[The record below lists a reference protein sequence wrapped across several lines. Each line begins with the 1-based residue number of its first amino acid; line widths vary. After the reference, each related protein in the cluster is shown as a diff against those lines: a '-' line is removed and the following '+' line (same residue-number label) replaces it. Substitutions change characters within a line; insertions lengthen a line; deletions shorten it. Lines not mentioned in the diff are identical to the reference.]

1 MMNFNAG
8 LIGHRPDEAELSPHT
23 FKYKFTD
30 LFANSCV
37 CVSECVSA

>member
-1 MMNFNAG
+1 MNFNAG
-8 LIGHRPDEAELSPHT
+8 LIGQRPDEAELSPHT